1 MLHADAVVLAIDAS
15 SGPDDLN
22 AVFAEFDGFLRRME
36 HRRGDRADVGGL
48 PVFLV
53 LTKCDRLARPGET
66 TAGWLEHIEER
77 KREVAARFHD
87 FLSARG
93 AANQPPGFGRL
104 HLHVWATAVRRPA
117 LAGGA
122 ADPNDPYGVA
132 ELFRQCLRHAATY
145 REQRER
151 SGHRLAQMTLAAAAA
166 LALLLGA
173 TASLVVADALHRPPS
188 QLEMQV
194 EALRRAEPNAP
205 ADRLRGAP
213 DQLRA
218 DLAPWREVRSAP
230 DFAALRP
237 DLQSYVEDRL
247 SELETYIPWLESLE
261 QAPWP
266 RDALSE
272 EDLRSLRL
280 NLNGPLAPPRADWGD
295 TEAGRLWC
303 QKTAESR
310 ALLAGVAAL
319 REWYQEAY
327 KDGDDLWLSS
337 GRTKSGPSWN
347 GWARDVGAWLART
360 EKAPDADPDKPL
372 AGALALTYA
381 DVRDYPSVAS
391 GRAQLEGVRSRLDR
405 LRDQAAALG
414 LIEGLKDKPSLLVVP
429 AGLSLEDAAEL
440 YRKLQD
446 RYPRT
451 TFVRDRGLPP
461 DAAAEIERRARANY
475 KLLLE
480 PAQAEVLE
488 KLRRPAGRR
497 PAAGRRD
504 AGAVEAGARVAQG
517 PAGAGRLA
525 RTGRRPRPARRP
537 RRRRPGGR
545 PGRFSGSKE
554 FCSGDKR
561 FPPRRIRRRA
571 GRRAQ
576 RQAGAGRGLE
586 SPHRPGRRGR
596 HGA

>member
-205 ADRLRGAP
+205 ADRLRA
-213 DQLRA
+213 
-218 DLAPWREVRSAP
+218 
-230 DFAALRP
+230 RP
-237 DLQSYVEDRL
+237 
-247 SELETYIPWLESLE
+247 T
-261 QAPWP
+261 
-266 RDALSE
+266 
-272 EDLRSLRL
+272 
-280 NLNGPLAPPRADWGD
+280 
-295 TEAGRLWC
+295 
-303 QKTAESR
+303 
-310 ALLAGVAAL
+310 
-319 REWYQEAY
+319 
-327 KDGDDLWLSS
+327 SS
-337 GRTKSGPSWN
+337 GRTSPRGAKFAAPPISPPCARTCNPTSRTAFPSWKPIFP
-347 GWARDVGAWLART
+347 GWKVWNR
-360 EKAPDADPDKPL
+360 
-372 AGALALTYA
+372 
-381 DVRDYPSVAS
+381 
-391 GRAQLEGVRSRLDR
+391 
-405 LRDQAAALG
+405 
-414 LIEGLKDKPSLLVVP
+414 
-429 AGLSLEDAAEL
+429 
-440 YRKLQD
+440 
-446 RYPRT
+446 
-451 TFVRDRGLPP
+451 
-461 DAAAEIERRARANY
+461 
-475 KLLLE
+475 
-480 PAQAEVLE
+480 
-488 KLRRPAGRR
+488 
-497 PAAGRRD
+497 
-504 AGAVEAGARVAQG
+504 
-517 PAGAGRLA
+517 
-525 RTGRRPRPARRP
+525 
-537 RRRRPGGR
+537 
-545 PGRFSGSKE
+545 
-554 FCSGDKR
+554 
-561 FPPRRIRRRA
+561 
-571 GRRAQ
+571 
-576 RQAGAGRGLE
+576 
-586 SPHRPGRRGR
+586 RRGR
-596 HGA
+596 ATPSPRKTCGPCA